1 MKKFNKLED
10 KEVVFINQSWTE
22 EERKKFSEFLK
33 DRKKTEHSKEKKAK
47 KTLRVKRRYAQ

>member
-1 MKKFNKLED
+1 MNKHKKLDD

-33 DRKKTEHSKEKKAK
+33 NKKKP
-47 KTLRVKRRYAQ
+47 LQDKRR